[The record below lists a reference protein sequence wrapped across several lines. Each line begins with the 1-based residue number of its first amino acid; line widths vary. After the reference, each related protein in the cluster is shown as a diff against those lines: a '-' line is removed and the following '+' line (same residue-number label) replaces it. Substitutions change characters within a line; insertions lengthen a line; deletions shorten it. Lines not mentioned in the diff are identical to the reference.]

1 MTPLRI
7 RAVNTAADSE
17 NKIHDDRVA
26 AQYGFRGGL
35 VPGVTVYGYLA
46 AAVVDHFGEQSSTN
60 PWLTRGAID
69 VRFQKPVYAGDEVM
83 VTIEPQ
89 DGGRVRVEI
98 AGCASAVAWLHDEA
112 APSSIES
119 APPGER
125 RAPAQ
130 HTLQPGTILGSL
142 GWPDRPLDL
151 SQARLSA
158 PLDSAIGP
166 DRLAHPAILLGLA
179 NEIFVANYELGP
191 WIHAASE
198 VRKFSAVRDGE
209 RIHVRARIEEQFE
222 RKGHDFVVLNVHIL
236 AADGRLIEHVR
247 HTAIWR
253 PRAVKSRA
261 PLTKDRE

>member
-46 AAVVDHFGEQSSTN
+46 ATVIGHFGET
-60 PWLTRGAID
+60 WLSRGAID
-69 VRFQKPVYAGDEVM
+69 VRFQKPVYEGDEVV
-83 VTIEPQ
+83 VTTEPQ

-112 APSSIES
+112 GPSSIES
-119 APPGER
+119 APPGGR
-125 RAPAQ
+125 RVPAS
-130 HTLQPGTILGSL
+130 HTLEPGTILGS
-142 GWPDRPLDL
+142 PDRLLDL
-151 SQARLSA
+151 AQARLSA

-198 VRKFSAVRDGE
+198 VRKFSRVRDGE
-209 RIHVRARIEEQFE
+209 RIQVRARIEEQFE

-253 PRAVKSRA
+253 PRVVK
-261 PLTKDRE
+261 